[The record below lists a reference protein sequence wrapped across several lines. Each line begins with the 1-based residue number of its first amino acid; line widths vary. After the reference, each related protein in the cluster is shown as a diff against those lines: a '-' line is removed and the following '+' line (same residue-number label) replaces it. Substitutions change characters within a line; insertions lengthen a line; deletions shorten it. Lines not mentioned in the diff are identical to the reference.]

1 MNELLKQ
8 LRSEK
13 GLLNTL
19 QNAVVVSTPSDG
31 EATAA
36 FSPEMALSCVPLAVK
51 DNFCVEGVATTCGSK
66 MLSSFVPSYSATV
79 VSRYIQGDHVGLSLG
94 LVDFDLVCPPVC
106 PILLGQVKIGQRWH
120 GIWPNWWNSQIGV
133 DKI

>member
-79 VSRYIQGDHVGLSLG
+79 VSRYIQGGAA
-94 LVDFDLVCPPVC
+94 P
-106 PILLGQVKIGQRWH
+106 
-120 GIWPNWWNSQIGV
+120 
-133 DKI
+133 